1 MNIAVIGVG
10 GVGGYYG
17 GKLTQLISKQ
27 RALNVYFVARNEHL
41 REIQHNGLL
50 LETSEGTFVCAPTLA
65 TDDISELPMLD
76 LVLICVKGYD
86 LDGVVQKLKTRV
98 TEATCIL
105 PLLNGIDIYDRI
117 KKQLP
122 HVKVLPACVY
132 ISMAIEQP
140 GKVVQSGAA
149 NMLHF
154 GEDPQSRGS
163 LWWLSDLFAQATIK
177 FNYTDKPLVEI
188 WSKFVFI
195 ASFGL
200 VTAYF
205 DANFGQ
211 VLSSPDMTT
220 TLRSIMGEIFQ
231 LSKAAG
237 IALPPTVVEESIEKG
252 RKFAPE
258 TRTSFQ
264 RDFALPNKKD
274 ERELFG
280 GVIVELGKRFNV
292 DVSTAEA
299 VYSQLNQRKKSL

>member
-17 GKLTQLISKQ
+17 GKLAQLVPKQ
-27 RALNVYFVARNEHL
+27 RAVNVYFVARNEHL
-41 REIQHNGLL
+41 REIQNHGLL
-50 LETSEGTFVCAPTLA
+50 LATSEGDLVCTPTLA
-65 TDDISELPMLD
+65 TDDVSALPKLD
-76 LVLICVKGYD
+76 LVLMCVKGYD
-86 LDGVVQKLKTRV
+86 LDEAVRKIKSRV
-98 TEATCIL
+98 SEATCIL

-117 KKQLP
+117 KTQLP

-132 ISMAIEQP
+132 ISMTIERP
-140 GKVVQSGAA
+140 GKVVQSGVA
-149 NMLHF
+149 NILHF

-163 LWWLSDLFAQATIK
+163 LSWLTELLTEANIK
-177 FNYTDKPLVEI
+177 FNYTDNPFVEI

-200 VTAYF
+200 VTAYY

-211 VLSSPDMTT
+211 VLASPEMLG
-220 TLRSIMGEIFQ
+220 TLRSIMEEIYQ
-231 LSKAAG
+231 LSKARG
-237 IALPPTVVEESIEKG
+237 IALSPSIVEESIEKG

-264 RDFALPNKKD
+264 RDFALPHKKD

-280 GVIVELGKRFNV
+280 GAIVALGKRFSVN
-292 DVSTAEA
+292 VSTAETIYA
-299 VYSQLNQRKKSL
+299 QLNHRKKSL